1 MLPRVSSGLPARG
14 VGRFVEAFR
23 QDECLTD
30 WRLSQR
36 RSCGHNFGVGFAPRI
51 MQHTRILT
59 SLLALSLSSLAL
71 AQQDGTFPPGG
82 QGQGSQGQGSQGQGA
97 PGQEGQRP
105 SRGGQVDPAQMVER
119 LMGMDQNG
127 DGKLSRDEMPPML
140 VERIFERADTNKDG
154 FVERAELEIVA
165 KEGGALRGMGGQGG
179 QGGQGAQGRGGAP
192 NMESSMKQAN
202 GAFRALRASAMDATT
217 QKADLDAVQRLQ
229 MGLVASKGAISSVP
243 MSEAAKAKFGEDKAA
258 YEREFRKTILGSIMT
273 AFEIESAILAGD
285 TAAAKAAL
293 EKLHDAEESGHKL
306 FQKDEGGE
314 EAAAPAGAEG
324 GAAGE
329 RPRGRGGRAN
339 RPPAGE

>member
-1 MLPRVSSGLPARG
+1 
-14 VGRFVEAFR
+14 
-23 QDECLTD
+23 
-30 WRLSQR
+30 
-36 RSCGHNFGVGFAPRI
+36 

-59 SLLALSLSSLAL
+59 GLLALSLSSLAL

-82 QGQGSQGQGSQGQGA
+82 NQGGRSQGA
-97 PGQEGQRP
+97 PSQPSQPGQPGQDGQRGQ
-105 SRGGQVDPAQMVER
+105 RGGQVDPAQMVER

-154 FVERAELEIVA
+154 FVERTELEIIA

-179 QGGQGAQGRGGAP
+179 QGGQGRGGAAGGAP
-192 NMESSMKQAN
+192 NMEASMKQAN
-202 GAFRALRASAMDATT
+202 GAFRALRGSALDAST
-217 QKADLDAVQRLQ
+217 QKTDLEAVQRLQ
-229 MGLVASKGAISSVP
+229 MGLVASKGAISAIP
-243 MSEAAKAKFGEDKAA
+243 MSDAAKAKFGDDKAA
-258 YEREFRKTILGSIMT
+258 YERDFRKAIIASIMT
-273 AFEIESAILAGD
+273 AFEIENAILAGD

-293 EKLHDAEESGHKL
+293 EKLHDSEESGHAL

-314 EAAAPAGAEG
+314 SAAPAGGAAGDAG

-339 RPPAGE
+339 RPPAAE

>member
-1 MLPRVSSGLPARG
+1 
-14 VGRFVEAFR
+14 
-23 QDECLTD
+23 
-30 WRLSQR
+30 
-36 RSCGHNFGVGFAPRI
+36 

-229 MGLVASKGAISSVP
+229 MG
-243 MSEAAKAKFGEDKAA
+243 F
-258 YEREFRKTILGSIMT
+258 
-273 AFEIESAILAGD
+273 
-285 TAAAKAAL
+285 
-293 EKLHDAEESGHKL
+293 
-306 FQKDEGGE
+306 
-314 EAAAPAGAEG
+314 
-324 GAAGE
+324 
-329 RPRGRGGRAN
+329 
-339 RPPAGE
+339 

>member
-1 MLPRVSSGLPARG
+1 M
-14 VGRFVEAFR
+14 
-23 QDECLTD
+23 THMT
-30 WRLSQR
+30 RL
-36 RSCGHNFGVGFAPRI
+36 VGFAALA
-51 MQHTRILT
+51 LT
-59 SLLALSLSSLAL
+59 SLAS

-82 QGQGSQGQGSQGQGA
+82 PGQSAS
-97 PGQEGQRP
+97 GQEGQRP
-105 SRGGQVDPAQMVER
+105 ARGGQVDPAQMVER

-154 FVERAELEIVA
+154 FVERTELEVIA

-179 QGGQGAQGRGGAP
+179 QGGQGRGGAAGGAP
-192 NMESSMKQAN
+192 NMEGSMKQAN
-202 GAFRALRASAMDATT
+202 GAFRALRGSALDAST
-217 QKADLDAVQRLQ
+217 QKADLEAVQRLQ
-229 MGLVASKGAISSVP
+229 MGLVASKGAIASVP
-243 MSEAAKAKFGEDKAA
+243 MSDAAKAKFGDDKAA
-258 YEREFRKTILGSIMT
+258 YEREFRKTILASIMT
-273 AFEIESAILAGD
+273 AFEIENAILAGD

-314 EAAAPAGAEG
+314 EAATPAGAEG
-324 GAAGE
+324 GATGE